1 MSVYTKESQQKAQAC
16 VIWMHGLGASAS
28 DMAGLAEELLMGDV
42 ELRHVFL
49 DAPRRPVTIN
59 GGMVMPAWYDIV
71 GMELVDRV
79 DVSGIAHSESIIRE
93 IMEAQLK
100 AGFRY
105 EQIFLAG
112 FSQGGAMALQTA
124 LHTPHRLGGVIA
136 LSAYLPLGYQSA
148 FLLDK
153 KTPFFFASGLQDTV
167 VLPAWTQGS
176 KELILAKGYADLV
189 IHQYP
194 MEHSICYEELLDI
207 SQWLKNQV
215 LGVV

>member
-1 MSVYTKESQQKAQAC
+1 MSVYIKESQQPAQAC
-16 VIWMHGLGASAS
+16 VIWMHGLGAGAS
-28 DMAGLAEELLMGDV
+28 DMAGVAEELLMGEV
-42 ELRHVFL
+42 GLRHVFI

-71 GMELVDRV
+71 GMKLIDRV

-93 IMEAQLK
+93 TLEAQLN

-124 LHTPHRLGGVIA
+124 LHTPQRLAGVIA
-136 LSAYLPLGYQSA
+136 LSAYLPLGEQSA

-153 KTPFFFASGLQDTV
+153 NTPFFLASGQFDTV
-167 VLPAWTQGS
+167 VLPAWTQLS
-176 KELILAKGYADLV
+176 KELVLAKGYTDLV
-189 IHQYP
+189 THQYP